1 MARDGGEAKPK
12 IDSVEELD
20 RVITTLIRE
29 FALAPGTP
37 EAVGKTKAAEE
48 LLERYELGA
57 SLLEDLRAR
66 TDHSMGEE
74 ILRLIDERRKR
85 LTGEVG

>member
-1 MARDGGEAKPK
+1 MAPDGGERKPK

-20 RVITTLIRE
+20 RVLATLVRE

-48 LLERYELGA
+48 LLERYELEA
-57 SLLEDLRAR
+57 SFLEDLRAR

-74 ILRLIDERRKR
+74 ILRLVDERAKR
-85 LTGEVG
+85 QS

>member
-1 MARDGGEAKPK
+1 VAPDGGETKPR

-29 FALAPGTP
+29 YALAPDTP
-37 EAVGKTKAAEE
+37 EAVGQTKAAEE
-48 LLERYELGA
+48 LLERYQLGA
-57 SLLEDLRAR
+57 QLLEDLRAR

-74 ILRLIDERRKR
+74 ILRLVDERTKR
-85 LTGEVG
+85 PS